1 MVNNEENVVDLVFKH
16 KLDQQAKIKKARKRK
31 RRRKITFFTIL
42 VLFIF
47 VYYSTEIS
55 KPKNITISGNY
66 ILSKDEILLQSD
78 IDLNSMLIYANPILI
93 SKRLN
98 SHPLIEK
105 VKVSWS
111 PFTRLINIRVSE
123 VKVFGYRQD
132 KKEAEMLMLDG
143 SHVDLTP
150 EFYKFMPHLIYIEGF
165 RDLEAETRLLEAF
178 LTLDQQ
184 VINQISEIHQRKVSF
199 DSNYIELKMND
210 GNTVYTSFQTVDRI
224 NYYFD
229 IIVNLKSSNTCII
242 IDEMSGEAY
251 SQPCKDVKISE

>member
-16 KLDQQAKIKKARKRK
+16 KLEQQAKIKKARKRK
-31 RRRKITFFTIL
+31 RRRKFTLFTLI
-42 VLFIF
+42 VIFIF

-66 ILSKDEILLQSD
+66 ILSKDEILKKSD
-78 IDLNSMLIYANPILI
+78 IDLNSMILYANPLLI
-93 SKRLN
+93 SKRLTA
-98 SHPLIEK
+98 HPLIES
-105 VKVSWS
+105 VKVDWS
-111 PFTRLINIRVSE
+111 PFSRLIKIEVSE

-132 KKEAEMLMLDG
+132 GEEAKMLMLDG
-143 SHVDLTP
+143 SIVALTS

-165 RDLEAETRLLEAF
+165 SEPEAEKRLIEAF

-184 VINQISEIHQRKVSF
+184 VINQISEIHQRRVSF
-199 DSNYIELKMND
+199 DDYYIEMKMND
-210 GNTVYTSFQTVDRI
+210 GNTVYTSYQTVSRI

-229 IIVNLKSSNTCII
+229 IIVNLKSTNTCII

-251 SQPCKDVKISE
+251 SQRCEDVKLSE